1 MKKLVLPFLFASAFA
16 LSQNQTPE
24 TISPK
29 NPEKNGISFD
39 KAKAAEL
46 LRRDVAHS
54 HSIPMPTVK
63 PDSLQ
68 TYLLLVARP
77 DPSKSVKIP
86 NYFPQVQSLNNKKVL
101 KTVKP

>member
-1 MKKLVLPFLFASAFA
+1 MKKLVLPFLFVSAFA
-16 LSQNQTPE
+16 LSQNQMPE

-29 NPEKNGISFD
+29 KTEKNSMSFD
-39 KAKAAEL
+39 KEKAAEL
-46 LRRDVAHS
+46 LNSNVARQF
-54 HSIPMPTVK
+54 IPMPTVK

-86 NYFPQVQSLNNKKVL
+86 NYFPQVESLNNKKIL
-101 KTVKP
+101 KTEKP